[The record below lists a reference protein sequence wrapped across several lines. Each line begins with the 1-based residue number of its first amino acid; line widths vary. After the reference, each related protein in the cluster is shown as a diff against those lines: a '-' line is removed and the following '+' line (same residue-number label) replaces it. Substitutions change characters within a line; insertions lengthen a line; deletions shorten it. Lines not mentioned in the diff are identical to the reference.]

1 MIKGRFS
8 SFAFLRALEGES
20 RRHALR
26 ETRPRRATRARVSR
40 RATLARS
47 RRGLFARSRASV
59 ADARAV
65 GATRR
70 RIRTAG
76 GGCPARITI
85 LLSSAMSTSPSE
97 EGDGLRR
104 ADSLP
109 ALRVV
114 GFDLLRG
121 SESAHEMHLL
131 SQSGIASPAVSSPLS
146 RLLGATT
153 GKRERESPDGGGFF
167 SAESSDSDAREAVAP
182 LEKATSMDT
191 IVSNVSNEAETIIF
205 RHAGS
210 FAAATPIDIPYR
222 AGNQRHWRRCAFP

>member
-1 MIKGRFS
+1 
-8 SFAFLRALEGES
+8 
-20 RRHALR
+20 
-26 ETRPRRATRARVSR
+26 
-40 RATLARS
+40 
-47 RRGLFARSRASV
+47 
-59 ADARAV
+59 
-65 GATRR
+65 
-70 RIRTAG
+70 
-76 GGCPARITI
+76 
-85 LLSSAMSTSPSE
+85 MSTSPSE

-182 LEKATSMDT
+182 LEKATSMLMATMKEKLIVMTMPMVTLT
-191 IVSNVSNEAETIIF
+191 IDFDSTGDSLTEA
-205 RHAGS
+205 
-210 FAAATPIDIPYR
+210 
-222 AGNQRHWRRCAFP
+222 